1 MGPRAAPN
9 PGLLRSPRA
18 PPNPPIS
25 TSAPASKRLGAL
37 CTPLYSASDVL
48 CLTHPTAPRWAEIA
62 VAGLDAVLTD
72 HAHCEMKA
80 ASNAISLATRWPA
93 SAGVARA
100 LSAVAEEELGH
111 FREVLGL
118 LERRGVELGRPE
130 TDAYAADLRRAALAT
145 GDKSPRGSLA
155 DRLLVG
161 ALIEARS
168 CERFRL
174 LADALAAR
182 GDALAAFYEELFAC
196 EARHYTT
203 MVDLAIEVQGDEA
216 RVRDRLTVL
225 ARAEGEI
232 AARLGARPAIHG

>member
-1 MGPRAAPN
+1 
-9 PGLLRSPRA
+9 
-18 PPNPPIS
+18 
-25 TSAPASKRLGAL
+25 
-37 CTPLYSASDVL
+37 VL
-48 CLTHPTAPRWAEIA
+48 CLTTLTDPRWAEIA
-62 VAGLDAVLTD
+62 ADDLPAALAD

-80 ASNAISLATRWPA
+80 ATNALSLATRWPA
-93 SAGVARA
+93 TPRIARA
-100 LSAVAEEELGH
+100 LADVAEEELRH
-111 FREVLGL
+111 FREVMTL
-118 LERRGVELGRPE
+118 LEARGIELGRPE
-130 TDAYAADLRRAALAT
+130 VDVYATELRRAANLT

-182 GDALAAFYEELFAC
+182 GDALASFYEELFAC

-203 MVDLAIEVQGDEA
+203 MVDLAALVLDSEPRA
-216 RVRDRLTVL
+216 RERLAAL

-232 AARLGARPAIHG
+232 AARLGVRPTIHG

>member
-1 MGPRAAPN
+1 V
-9 PGLLRSPRA
+9 PGA
-18 PPNPPIS
+18 
-25 TSAPASKRLGAL
+25 
-37 CTPLYSASDVL
+37 VL
-48 CLTHPTAPRWAEIA
+48 CLTRPTDPRWASIA
-62 VAGLDAVLTD
+62 LADLDAALAD

-93 SAGVARA
+93 STQVARA
-100 LSAVAEEELGH
+100 LTAVAAEELDH
-111 FREVLGL
+111 FREVLAL
-118 LERRGVELGRPE
+118 LEQRGAPLGRPE
-130 TDAYAADLRRAALAT
+130 TDAYVADLRHAAQAS
-145 GDKSPRGSLA
+145 GDKSPHGSLA

-182 GDALAAFYEELFAC
+182 GDALAAFYDDLFAC

-203 MVDLAIEVQGDEA
+203 MVDLAIAVRGDA
-216 RVRDRLTVL
+216 PRVRDRLADL

-232 AARLGARPAIHG
+232 VARLGVRPTIHG